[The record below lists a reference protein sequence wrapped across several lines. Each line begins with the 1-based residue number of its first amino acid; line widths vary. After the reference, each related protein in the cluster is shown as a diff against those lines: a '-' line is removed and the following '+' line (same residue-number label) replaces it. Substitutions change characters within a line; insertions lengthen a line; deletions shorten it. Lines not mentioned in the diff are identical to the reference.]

1 MKRLTLSLAIAAT
14 MAAGGAH
21 AETFVVQARSLAF
34 DAALVQQVEV
44 QGGQVVARYPQIG
57 VAIVESDAGFPQ
69 RARRLRGLESV
80 TADRVLEFGLPETV
94 PALDF
99 AEAAA
104 NPPDSGDDD
113 FFFDMQW
120 GHDAVD
126 APEAWE
132 RTGERGAG
140 VRVAILDSG
149 IDCDHPDLQP
159 NLNAGLSTSFVAGET
174 VCEMPGGFNHGSH
187 VAGTVAAADNA
198 FGAIGIAPEAEIVAV
213 KVLSA
218 YTGSG
223 SFASIIGGIVYA
235 ADADADLVNMSLGV
249 RGGLPVTPETHS
261 LAGAVQRALTY
272 ARQQGTTVIA
282 SAGNDGIDF
291 DTATDPYGNR
301 PIAFPGGLHGVI
313 GVSAT
318 APAGWGLSPMTDK
331 DLLAHYS
338 SHGKVVVN
346 FAAPGGDWD
355 YPGNENCTIAGITRP
370 CFVFDYVFSTTNG
383 GWAWAAGTSMAAPHV
398 TGVAALIIGA
408 NGGDMDPSE
417 VLSALTHGA
426 DDIGDQGIDAF
437 YGRGRVNA
445 DRSL

>member
-1 MKRLTLSLAIAAT
+1 MKRLTLMLAVAAA
-14 MAAGGAH
+14 MAAGNAQ
-21 AETFVVQARSLAF
+21 ADTFVVQAKALGF
-34 DAALVQQVEV
+34 DAALVQQVEA

-69 RARRLRGLESV
+69 RARRVRALQSV
-80 TADRVLEFGLPETV
+80 AEDRVLEFGMPETH
-94 PALDF
+94 PAADF

-113 FFFDMQW
+113 FYFDMQW

-149 IDCDHPDLQP
+149 IDCDHPDLVP
-159 NLNAGLSTSFVAGET
+159 NYNAGLSTSFVDGED
-174 VCEMPGGFNHGSH
+174 VCDLPAGFNHGTH

-198 FGAIGIAPEAEIVAV
+198 FGTIGVAPEAEIVAV

-223 SFASIIGGIVYA
+223 SFESIIGGIVYA
-235 ADADADLVNMSLGV
+235 ADIDADLVNMSLGV
-249 RGGLPVTPETHS
+249 RGGLPVMADTHT
-261 LAGAVQRALTY
+261 LIGAVQRAVTY

-282 SAGNDGIDF
+282 SAGNDAINF
-291 DTATDPYGNR
+291 DTDTDPSGNR
-301 PIAFPGGLHGVI
+301 LIAFPGGLHGVI

-318 APAGWGLSPMTDK
+318 APEGWGLSPMTDM

-338 SHGKVVVN
+338 SHGKGVVN

-355 YPGNENCTIAGITRP
+355 YPGNELCEIAGVVRFCYI
-370 CFVFDYVFSTTNG
+370 FDYVFSTSNG
-383 GWAWAAGTSMAAPHV
+383 GWSWASGTSMAAPHV
-398 TGVAALIIGA
+398 TGVAALIVGA
-408 NGGDMDPSE
+408 NGGSMSPSAL
-417 VLSALTHGA
+417 LSALTHGA
-426 DDIGDQGIDAF
+426 EDIGDPGIDEL

-445 DRSL
+445 DHSL

>member
-1 MKRLTLSLAIAAT
+1 MKRLTLMLAVAAA
-14 MAAGGAH
+14 MAAGNAH
-21 AETFVVQARSLAF
+21 AGTFVVQAKALGF
-34 DAALVQQVEV
+34 DAALVQQVEA

-57 VAIVESDAGFPQ
+57 VAIVESDPGFPQ
-69 RARRLRGLESV
+69 RARRVRALQSIA
-80 TADRVLEFGLPETV
+80 ADRVLEFGLPETH
-94 PALDF
+94 PAFDF
-99 AEAAA
+99 ADAAA

-113 FFFDMQW
+113 FYFDMQW

-149 IDCDHPDLQP
+149 IDCAHPDLVP
-159 NLNAGLSTSFVAGET
+159 NLNAGLSTSFVDGEG
-174 VCEMPGGFNHGSH
+174 VCEMPAGFNHGTH

-198 FGAIGIAPEAEIVAV
+198 YGSIGVAPEAEIVAV

-235 ADADADLVNMSLGV
+235 ADIDADLVNMSLGV
-249 RGGLPVTPETHS
+249 RGGLPVVADTHT
-261 LAGAVQRALTY
+261 LVGAVQRAVTY

-282 SAGNDGIDF
+282 SAGNDAINF
-291 DTATDPYGNR
+291 DTDTDAFGNR
-301 PIAFPGGLHGVI
+301 LIAFPGGLHGVI

-318 APAGWGLSPMTDK
+318 APEGWGLSPMTNL
-331 DLLAHYS
+331 DLLSHYS

-370 CFVFDYVFSTTNG
+370 CYVFDYVFSTSNG
-383 GWAWAAGTSMAAPHV
+383 GWSWASGTSMAAPHV

-408 NGGDMDPSE
+408 NGGSMSPSA

-426 DDIGDQGIDAF
+426 EDIGAPGIDVL

>member
-1 MKRLTLSLAIAAT
+1 MKRFSLMLAVAAA
-14 MAAGGAH
+14 MAAGSAQ
-21 AETFVVQARSLAF
+21 AATYVVQARALDF
-34 DAALVQQVEV
+34 DAALARQVEA

-57 VAIVESDAGFPQ
+57 VAIVRSDAGFPQ
-69 RARRLRGLESV
+69 RARRVRALQSV
-80 TADRVLEFGLPETV
+80 TEDRVLQFGLPETV
-94 PALDF
+94 PAADL

-104 NPPDSGDDD
+104 NPPESGDDD
-113 FFFDMQW
+113 PYFDLQW
-120 GHDAVD
+120 GHDAID

-140 VRVAILDSG
+140 VRVAVLDSG
-149 IDCDHPDLQP
+149 IDCDHPDLVP
-159 NLNAGLSTSFVAGET
+159 NLNLALSTSFVAGEP
-174 VCEMPGGFNHGSH
+174 VCELPAGFNHGTH

-198 FGAIGIAPEAEIVAV
+198 FGTIGVAPEAEIVAV

-223 SFASIIGGIVYA
+223 SFEGIIGGIVHA
-235 ADADADLVNMSLGV
+235 ADIDADLINMSLGV

-261 LAGAVQRALTY
+261 LIGAVQRAVTY

-282 SAGNDGIDF
+282 SSGNDGIDF
-291 DTATDPYGNR
+291 DNATDGSGNR
-301 PIAFPGGLHGVI
+301 LMAFPGGLHEVI

-318 APAGWGLSPMTDK
+318 APEGWGLSPMTDL
-331 DLLAHYS
+331 DPTSHYS
-338 SHGKVVVN
+338 SYGKVVVN

-355 YPGNENCTIAGITRP
+355 YPGDEICEVAGLVQL
-370 CFVFDYVFSTTNG
+370 CYVFDYVFSTSNNG
-383 GWAWAAGTSMAAPHV
+383 WSWASGTSMAAPHV

-408 NGGDMDPSE
+408 NGGDMSPSA
-417 VLSALTHGA
+417 VQSALTHGA
-426 DDIGDQGIDAF
+426 EDKGARGIDPF